1 MNLSELDYRKYA
13 EIYLNNKR
21 MGIEFDALFEMAK
34 KDLKSKEWLL
44 GILHNPEFKGPFP
57 FKVEEFINDY
67 TMHLLLIFYMLNSSN
82 DMFSYV
88 NAHFIKEYV
97 KNESEIEGVN
107 DLSIHGKEEM
117 NGLEEMYKFIH
128 SKENDSTTGSIILTD
143 LHEKLYSFIEGGKYA
158 RSYRNN
164 IAYLPDSGVELEYP
178 ELIPRSMRQADR
190 EFDKLYDFANKMFNS
205 QIEDRIHMT
214 ESFLEDLMRYKAE
227 LIRIHPFPDGNG
239 RTIRGITNFL
249 LEKAGLPPV
258 YVKSSERG
266 KYHEAMNKAIVDN
279 DYRYLIG
286 FYENKLC
293 DSIKELVIDPFD
305 EAINIYK
312 EKEISKNKNKLDGN
326 NVRRLLLQNDTLIK
340 SKDNDEK

>member
-21 MGIEFDALFEMAK
+21 MGVEFDALFEMAK
-34 KDLKSKEWLL
+34 KDFKSKEWLL
-44 GILHNPEFKGPFP
+44 SLVHNPEFKGPFP

-82 DMFSYV
+82 DMSRYV
-88 NAHFIKEYV
+88 SDNFIKEYV

-128 SKENDSTTGSIILTD
+128 SKENDSTTGSMILTD
-143 LHEKLYSFIEGGKYA
+143 LHEKLYSFIEGGKFA

-164 IAYLPDSGVELEYP
+164 VAYLPDSGVELEYP

-190 EFDKLYDFANKMFNS
+190 EFDKLYLLADKMFNS
-205 QIEDRIHMT
+205 QIEDRIKMT
-214 ESFLEDLMRYKAE
+214 DYFLTELMKYKTE

-258 YVKSSERG
+258 YVKSCERG
-266 KYHEAMNKAIVDN
+266 KYHEAMNKAILNN

-286 FYENKLC
+286 FYKNKLC
-293 DSIKELVIDPFD
+293 DSIKELVIDPFE

-312 EKEISKNKNKLDGN
+312 ENEKKKNDNKLDGN
-326 NVRRLLLQNDTLIK
+326 NVRRLLLYNDFLLNNKNTK
-340 SKDNDEK
+340 E